1 VDVGGVFH
9 GEEAAAGEGA
19 APGEAP
25 TGGTFTAAAL
35 AEWREL
41 CLGRHWL
48 ELHARLHPQCQTLP
62 LLLHSRRRV
71 VADLAAQLRV
81 DARLS
86 LEPVLALLPALAL
99 DLQGE
104 FVPHLG
110 ALLAALARLV
120 DEGAWREPEAL
131 ELIFNCVC
139 HVFKRLLRF
148 LAADLAGFLRDTA
161 ALRLN
166 RRAYVREFAAQACGY
181 IFQSAPPAQFR
192 AGVRLLWRECR
203 GGEDGGSP
211 AARLHAAGLLL
222 AETLTGG
229 SSSPGAGAREQLEA
243 LARLVLDGGRRGHDE
258 DESDCEGGDEGVK
271 GEEGAGLDSRAPLL
285 LAVAHFLGRVTDQDK
300 QDPFVECLAKESHA
314 RIQACLELRAG
325 GPVAAPGRKKRAA
338 GRRELPER
346 AKRNTHDGER
356 RLAHSLAAVGVF
368 LQARHYLSK
377 VHYTRLVVLL
387 KTAFEYW
394 AVAGQAAD
402 RPGLGNAEIGCS
414 LGEGGAWAAVD
425 GDTGARLPRLQPTSV
440 PGELLGLLRQALRCA
455 SDQNSAECLP
465 FIAGLT
471 GMRGAALFARMPLP
485 ALFPFARAFAEG
497 VTPPSRQ
504 YAQLFSPALLGALS
518 AAREGAG
525 MGAPAATARDEAG
538 LLLLDVCSALQEEP
552 LKAPAAQKPL
562 LCNVEN
568 PAAAGE
574 VLHRLRRAGDAP
586 DARDAD
592 LHRDAQLWLDLG
604 LLPYAAPSALCAE
617 LARGVAVQLGE
628 AGGEAKADAQARR
641 VFLQAQA
648 RRLESQAAGAAP
660 RECAGEGLGS
670 VSDTLDFL
678 YRNPADE
685 HAVASCAVALEA
697 ARDEAP
703 GELGVERL
711 FEVLEKVGGALA
723 SQHQPLR
730 VAALRLLVCFE
741 QPAVAGDEGGA
752 GIFQPWLDVYTS
764 PFTPGNG
771 RKAAVQIGRL
781 AKHAELKRL
790 PAQLVEPLL
799 MCLFGALH
807 VRFMML
813 WEPCQGAL
821 AALLCAY
828 PELWPKVFDALR
840 VLQSEYLAGS
850 GTFDAGGA
858 GAGDIAG
865 TDAGTGKG
873 GGKGQTSGSAK
884 GAGGGGCCREERSGS
899 LTVRFTEALTGAEAR
914 GGDGAAVP
922 WTDPCVRL
930 GHLLA
935 ASERSPFVM
944 ERHSKPMVALALEFI
959 FHGMERDMHAGGKEW
974 RDGLKAW
981 LSLLA
986 GYPGLKGSHRAAEL
1000 RGALEDL
1007 LKDSDPAVQQGAL
1020 QCLKVYRL
1028 PHLVPYIDKLLGLM
1042 PISRAAL
1049 DRLPL
1054 GVGAAGG
1061 VEQEHRAEFVPL
1073 LIRILYPHMR
1083 KRKGRLSA
1091 KASRGTARGTILNY
1105 LSSLQSAELA
1115 ALAEIVLKPVFFE
1128 MAGAEGAAA
1137 GEDQVARM
1145 RRWLEEGAEA
1155 FPAGAAARKEVGL
1168 PQVAAVPLPRQL
1180 GFLNMFADMVAHLGY
1195 HVELYLPVL
1204 LHVALACLENACLAQ
1219 QTPSSGNAAAPHQ
1232 IPGVDAPRGASARE
1246 VRLASVQ
1253 AVAASV
1259 RKYDDFDFGPA
1270 LEPLARVLS
1279 DASPRFLHESSSAAP
1294 PLMDLAAALAGRSSA
1309 VPLFTMEHG
1318 GTALLGG
1325 FFAVLGSEQAS
1336 VASRSIALL
1345 CLENLLSHGEAVARE
1360 VLGPHVQSLLQA
1372 FCAYLEWFHRTGREG
1387 GSGGAAG
1394 RGLTRELLVLEA
1406 IIDRLGGVGEDGA
1419 SGALENALLLLL
1431 LRPRASSCAALA
1443 PTKTALRTLGAL
1455 TSLWSK
1461 SGGVSKDTSCDS
1473 SAGGRDIRVLTVF
1486 AEYVGKAQGAELR
1499 QAMCHAMSAFAGS
1512 RPRFSKVVQ
1521 LSLGLNAWSQDEIDG
1536 VDYGKRLETYRSL
1549 SPGLWAGEGA
1559 REAVALLL
1567 NQCHHDI
1574 CGEDLALRQGAS
1586 QAVMNLLTALQGED
1600 PDGRFK
1606 WHSTVLRRLVFA
1618 HALSGLRSESL
1629 SARQEYLALLRE
1641 LAVRF
1646 PRHFREL
1653 APLTH
1658 GDPEQCF
1665 FCNAAHLQAHRRAR
1679 AFHRLKKALLAESLD
1694 APGAAAVLQPL
1705 LVHTLCGAQERQG
1718 AFEDQAAGGELGGK
1732 EGNIVEAAGEAL
1744 AALASQLRWPQYMQL
1759 CQLLISRLGG
1769 KASASARTPARAKAL
1784 GRALCSVL
1792 DAFNFYSREEL
1803 ELGQA
1808 AGDAS
1813 AATAASN
1820 EEVVEEE
1827 EQGED
1832 GATPDPAAAVD
1843 GDSATLA
1850 PVDPAVVAAALH
1862 KRLLPSLLRL
1872 ALGGGLK
1879 GAGQA
1884 GGAQG
1889 TRDQGAPKKRKKESK
1904 ASLAA
1909 QAPVAVAALKLL
1921 KLLPRRVEE
1930 ETIPRVL
1937 LKAAGGIGSKDP
1949 NVREASGNTLAA
1961 CVAALGP
1968 GKGPPA
1974 AAVALRGALPRHAAK
1989 GGGFQVQAIG
1999 HALRQTLVRA
2009 RDVRNAA
2016 IAEQAEGG
2024 AGSVPAALTS
2034 SDPMWLEGSGL
2045 EVVLDLCRSDL
2056 HGSAAAE
2063 RQQRAEQGVGH
2074 AALARR
2080 GGAGG
2085 AWARRG
2091 ADILGL
2097 TAELVRFGDHEGVAA
2112 LVGCARGCLPLA
2124 EQGRAGQAAAEMA
2137 FAELAR
2143 GLIANPS
2150 AGWPALLALSQGL
2163 VGAGL
2168 AAEEAAASEA
2178 EAALATVGL
2187 QGAAIP
2193 AVERLRRNDV
2203 AEVAAQTNRSGR
2215 ANPIGPSQ
2223 KFEWLV
2229 TKFAL
2234 GVLHAGFRKGGL
2246 DAGGPGGV
2254 QLHMLEPLGE
2264 LLARGCRSRH
2274 APVTSL
2280 SLRCLARLASCPLE
2294 DKRWA
2299 RAAGKAVHDIL
2310 AESARPDDDLA
2321 LDAVKLLTAL
2331 LRNCPLYAPSE
2342 PQIQRLIPVVFGE
2355 IEDAVAQRATSF
2367 GLLKAIVARRLVV
2380 PEVYD
2385 LMERVLKLMVKSQG
2399 ASVQQ
2404 SAGALGLQYLLGYPL
2419 GDRRLRHHL
2428 DFLVVNLEYQHPT
2441 GRAAALDLLQALV
2454 AKFPRVLVEDHA
2466 GKLLRAFA
2474 ARLSSDDDPKI
2485 RAEAGG
2491 ALKTLF
2497 AAVGPDARQ
2506 KLLAEAGSWVDAWDE
2521 HGSSGDEGPARAPSL
2536 SEALAGTQKGLQ
2548 TLGLAMEV
2556 GRKAAEKEVRA
2567 HFPQLL
2573 GLLCTA
2579 GRQCDLP
2586 AEELS
2591 LWPAAYYCLLLLEKT
2606 LQGAEGSPSALPAP
2620 ELATLW
2626 PAVVGLALYPHMWVR
2641 KAALRLLGMCFARQD
2656 FWGGFLLD
2664 ATADVDAAQLSSLQV
2679 TLCKNIETEGADPA
2693 LLQQALK
2700 NLVFVAGH
2708 LAERAAVHLDA
2719 AALRARE
2726 EYARGVAYSAR
2737 TGESGAGTSVP
2748 VPDGDCRA
2756 GICFGKLLHRVML
2769 VASGTVRRSSRASE
2783 EQQKAGLQCLAA
2795 LCSLLGPGRVLP
2807 YLVDVTVPVF
2817 RLTEEGGEMSAAASA
2832 EVRELADMV
2841 LAHLRDLA
2849 GAEASALAFAAAKEL
2864 VGKRRKVRRRERA
2877 VENLVNP
2884 EEAARRKLRRQEKNK
2899 VQKKVRVEERRR
2911 ARAAGLTPAHRTK
2924 KRRKH

>member
-1 VDVGGVFH
+1 M
-9 GEEAAAGEGA
+9 
-19 APGEAP
+19 
-25 TGGTFTAAAL
+25 
-35 AEWREL
+35 
-41 CLGRHWL
+41 
-48 ELHARLHPQCQTLP
+48 
-62 LLLHSRRRV
+62 
-71 VADLAAQLRV
+71 
-81 DARLS
+81 
-86 LEPVLALLPALAL
+86 
-99 DLQGE
+99 
-104 FVPHLG
+104 
-110 ALLAALARLV
+110 
-120 DEGAWREPEAL
+120 
-131 ELIFNCVC
+131 N
-139 HVFKRLLRF
+139 
-148 LAADLAGFLRDTA
+148 
-161 ALRLN
+161 
-166 RRAYVREFAAQACGY
+166 
-181 IFQSAPPAQFR
+181 
-192 AGVRLLWRECR
+192 
-203 GGEDGGSP
+203 
-211 AARLHAAGLLL
+211 
-222 AETLTGG
+222 
-229 SSSPGAGAREQLEA
+229 
-243 LARLVLDGGRRGHDE
+243 
-258 DESDCEGGDEGVK
+258 
-271 GEEGAGLDSRAPLL
+271 SRAPLL
-285 LAVAHFLGRVTDQDK
+285 LAVVHFLGRVTDADK
-300 QDPFVECLAKESHA
+300 QGPFVACLAKESHA
-314 RIQACLELRAG
+314 RLQACLELRAG
-325 GPVAAPGRKKRAA
+325 GGAVAAPRRKKRAT
-338 GRRELPER
+338 GRREPPER
-346 AKRNTHDGER
+346 AAGSIILDGER
-356 RLAHSLAAVGVF
+356 RLAHSLASFGVF

-377 VHYTRLVVLL
+377 VHYTRLVALL
-387 KTAFEYW
+387 KAAFEYW
-394 AVAGQAAD
+394 AVVGQAAGG
-402 RPGLGNAEIGCS
+402 PGRLELVQAGGS
-414 LGEGGAWAAVD
+414 GSSGEGGAWAAVD
-425 GDTGARLPRLQPTSV
+425 GDTGARLPSLQPTSV
-440 PGELLGLLRQALRCA
+440 PGELLGLLRQALRNA
-455 SDQNSAECLP
+455 SDQNSSECLP
-465 FIAGLT
+465 FLACLT
-471 GMRGAALFARMPLP
+471 GARGAAHLARMPLP

-497 VTPPSRQ
+497 VAPPSRQ
-504 YAQLFSPALLGALS
+504 YAQLFSPSLLGALS
-518 AAREGAG
+518 AAREGLDERAP
-525 MGAPAATARDEAG
+525 PAAARDEAG

-552 LKAPAAQKPL
+552 FKVLPTQKPL
-562 LCNVEN
+562 LCNVQG
-568 PAAAGE
+568 PAAARG
-574 VLHRLRRAGDAP
+574 VVDRLRRAGAAP
-586 DARDAD
+586 GARGAD
-592 LHRDAQLWLDLG
+592 LDSGAQLWLDLG
-604 LLPYAAPSALCAE
+604 LLPYAAPPALCAE
-617 LARGVAVQLGE
+617 LARGVAVQLGKAAEEAE
-628 AGGEAKADAQARR
+628 AGAQARA

-648 RRLESQAAGAAP
+648 RRLESRAAGAAS
-660 RECAGEGLGS
+660 REGAGERLCS
-670 VSDTLDFL
+670 AADTLDFL

-703 GELGVERL
+703 GELGVGQL
-711 FEVLEKVGGALA
+711 FEVLERVGGALA

-730 VAALRLLVCFE
+730 VAVLRVLVCFE

-752 GIFQPWLDVYTS
+752 GIFQPWLDIYTS

-790 PAQLVEPLL
+790 PTQLVEPLL

-807 VRFMML
+807 VRFIML
-813 WEPCQGAL
+813 WEPCRGAL

-840 VLQSEYLAGS
+840 SLQSEYLAGS
-850 GTFDAGGA
+850 GTFEGVVGGA
-858 GAGDIAG
+858 PGAVG
-865 TDAGTGKG
+865 T
-873 GGKGQTSGSAK
+873 AK
-884 GAGGGGCCREERSGS
+884 GEGFGGSSGEERSGS
-899 LTVRFTEALTGAEAR
+899 LSARFADALAGVEA
-914 GGDGAAVP
+914 GGGVDTAMP

-935 ASERSPFVM
+935 ATERSSFVM

-1000 RGALEDL
+1000 RSALEDL
-1007 LKDSDPAVQQGAL
+1007 LKDADPAVQQGAL
-1020 QCLKVYRL
+1020 LCLKVYRL
-1028 PHLVPYIDKLLGLM
+1028 PHLAPYVDKLLGLM

-1054 GVGAAGG
+1054 GLGAGG
-1061 VEQEHRAEFVPL
+1061 GIEEEHRADFVPL
-1073 LIRILYPHMR
+1073 LIRVLYPHMR

-1105 LSSLQSAELA
+1105 LASLQSAELA
-1115 ALAEIVLKPVFFE
+1115 ALAEMVLKPVFFE
-1128 MAGAEGAAA
+1128 MAGSENAAA
-1137 GEDQVARM
+1137 GEAQVARM
-1145 RRWLEEGAEA
+1145 RRWLAEGAES

-1168 PQVAAVPLPRQL
+1168 PQVATVPLPRQL

-1204 LHVALACLENACLAQ
+1204 LHVALACLENSCLAQ
-1219 QTPSSGNAAAPHQ
+1219 QG
-1232 IPGVDAPRGASARE
+1232 PGGDTTADQHHLLAVEAPRGASARE

-1253 AVAASV
+1253 AVAAAV
-1259 RKYDDFDFGPA
+1259 RKYEDFDFGPA
-1270 LEPLARVLS
+1270 LEPVARVLRE
-1279 DASPRFLHESSSAAP
+1279 ASPRFLHESSSAAP
-1294 PLMDLAAALAGRSSA
+1294 PLMDLAAALACRRSA
-1309 VPLFTMEHG
+1309 VPLFTTEHG
-1318 GTALLGG
+1318 GDALLGG

-1336 VASRSIALL
+1336 AASRSIALL

-1360 VLGPHVQSLLQA
+1360 VLGPHVQELLQA
-1372 FCAYLEWFHRTGREG
+1372 FCAYLMWFHRAGRAG

-1406 IIDRLGGVGEDGA
+1406 IIDKVGGVGEDGA
-1419 SGALENALLLLL
+1419 SNALEDALLLLL
-1431 LRPRASSCAALA
+1431 VRPRASSGAALA
-1443 PTKTALRTLGAL
+1443 PSKMALRTLGAL

-1461 SGGVSKDTSCDS
+1461 TGGASEDTAGGS
-1473 SAGGRDIRVLTVF
+1473 SALGRDVRVLTVF
-1486 AEYVGKAQGAELR
+1486 SEYVARAQGAELR
-1499 QAMCHAMSAFAGS
+1499 QAMCHAMSAFAAY
-1512 RPRFSKVVQ
+1512 RPRFSEVVQ

-1536 VDYGKRLETYRSL
+1536 VDYGKRLETYRAL
-1549 SPGLWAGEGA
+1549 SPGLWAGEDA

-1586 QAVMNLLTALQGED
+1586 QAVMNLLIALQGED
-1600 PDGRFK
+1600 SDARFK

-1629 SARQEYLALLRE
+1629 SARQEYLGLLRE

-1653 APLTH
+1653 TPLTH
-1658 GDPEQCF
+1658 EDPEQCF

-1679 AFHRLKKALLAESLD
+1679 AFHRLRKALLAEALD

-1705 LVHTLCGAQERQG
+1705 LVHSLCGAQERQS
-1718 AFEDQAAGGELGGK
+1718 AFEDTDRAVGGELGGK

-1784 GRALCSVL
+1784 GRALCAVL

-1808 AGDAS
+1808 AVAEDAG
-1813 AATAASN
+1813 AAAAASHEDRA
-1820 EEVVEEE
+1820 EEQEGEGGEGEEE
-1827 EQGED
+1827 DRAVPFQV
-1832 GATPDPAAAVD
+1832 AAVD
-1843 GDSATLA
+1843 GDSAPIVAVEPAAVALA
-1850 PVDPAVVAAALH
+1850 LE
-1862 KRLLPSLLRL
+1862 KRILPPLLRL

-1879 GAGQA
+1879 HPEQA

-1889 TRDQGAPKKRKKESK
+1889 TRDLGAPTLRKKESK

-1999 HALRQTLVRA
+1999 HALRQTLARA

-2016 IAEQAEGG
+2016 LAEPAEGG
-2024 AGSVPAALTS
+2024 AGSAPAASAS

-2045 EVVLDLCRSDL
+2045 MVVLDLCRSDL

-2063 RQQRAEQGVGH
+2063 RQQRAEQGVAH

-2080 GGAGG
+2080 GGTGG

-2097 TAELVRFGDHEGVAA
+2097 TAELVHFGDREGVAA
-2112 LVGCARGCLPLA
+2112 LVDCARGCLPLA
-2124 EQGRAGQAAAEMA
+2124 EQGRAGQTAAEIA

-2163 VGAGL
+2163 LGAGL

-2178 EAALATVGL
+2178 VAALAAVGL
-2187 QGAAIP
+2187 RGAAIP
-2193 AVERLRRNDV
+2193 AAERLRRDDV

-2215 ANPIGPSQ
+2215 VNAAGPSQ

-2234 GVLHAGFRKGGL
+2234 GILHAGFKKGGL
-2246 DAGGPGGV
+2246 DVGGGGGV
-2254 QLHMLEPLGE
+2254 ELHMLEPLGD

-2280 SLRCLARLASCPLE
+2280 SLRCLARLAPSPLE

-2385 LMERVLKLMVKSQG
+2385 LMERVLKLMIKSQG

-2454 AKFPRVLVEDHA
+2454 AKFPRALVEDHA
-2466 GKLLRAFA
+2466 DRLLQAFA
-2474 ARLSSDDDPKI
+2474 GRLSSDDDPKI

-2497 AAVGPDARQ
+2497 AAVGPEVRQ
-2506 KLLAEAGSWVDAWDE
+2506 TLLGEAGSWIDAWCE
-2521 HGSSGDEGPARAPSL
+2521 HIPSGEAEGAPS
-2536 SEALAGTQKGLQ
+2536 SPEALALAQKGLQ
-2548 TLGLAMEV
+2548 TLGLAMEA
-2556 GRKAAEKEVRA
+2556 GRKAAEKEVVA
-2567 HFPQLL
+2567 HFAELL
-2573 GLLCTA
+2573 KLLAAA

-2591 LWPAAYYCLLLLEKT
+2591 LWPAAYFCLVLLEKT
-2606 LQGAEGSPSALPAP
+2606 LQVGGSLPALPARD
-2620 ELATLW
+2620 LAALW
-2626 PAVVGLALYPHMWVR
+2626 PAVTRLALYPHMWVR
-2641 KAALRLLGMCFARQD
+2641 KAALRLLGMCFDRQD
-2656 FWGGFLLD
+2656 FWGSFLLD
-2664 ATADVDAAQLSSLQV
+2664 AAADVDAAQLSSLQV

-2700 NLVFVAGH
+2700 NLLFVAGR
-2708 LAERAAVHLDA
+2708 LVERAAVLLDSVDA
-2719 AALRARE
+2719 QVRKDY
-2726 EYARGVAYSAR
+2726 YARGIAAGSNAVAGVAAGNCEQKVLDSLNA
-2737 TGESGAGTSVP
+2737 GPAES
-2748 VPDGDCRA
+2748 RA
-2756 GICFGKLLHRVML
+2756 HGCFGRLITRVIL
-2769 VASGTVRRSSRASE
+2769 VANGTVRRSSRASE

-2807 YLVDVTVPVF
+2807 YLVDVTVPLF
-2817 RLTEEGGEMSAAASA
+2817 RLTEDGGEMSAAASA

-2864 VGKRRKVRRRERA
+2864 VGQRRKTRRRERA

-2884 EEAARRKLRRQEKNK
+2884 EDAARRKLRRQEKNK
-2899 VQKKVRVEERRR
+2899 TQKKARVEERRR
-2911 ARAAGLTPAHRTK
+2911 ARAAGLAPTHRTK